1 MGKWR
6 EWETIT
12 TIKVNRKVLYKLNK
26 LRKSRRESWSD
37 ILARSLMINNSLWKY
52 ILYKIGRKIR

>member
-1 MGKWR
+1 MGKWK

-12 TIKVNRKVLYKLNK
+12 TIKVDRKVLYKLNK

-52 ILYKIGRKIR
+52 ILYKFRNKSK